1 MVTKHPHNSR
11 GWGFYRTPHNDQ
23 AIKHPQAGTG
33 SPRNRNPPFP
43 IAPLEMSP
51 GKKCNYRQVQDAILK
66 ANPSQRLAS
75 LISNTD
81 PAYPQPEDGRTSSWA
96 REHSNGKSRSART
109 CYWRQWAA
117 KLDQRESSSLA
128 CFLLTKSVIRTEKN
142 MWVVE
147 WKGFLSIS
155 SAKEGL
161 LLFWNQNSKRFWRKP
176 RSHKLSMGSLAQ
188 YLLQLDQKTFQV
200 KPCFYIH
207 WKRGLCLPGY
217 GSWDNCGIKISRR
230 K

>member
-33 SPRNRNPPFP
+33 SPQNHNPPFP
-43 IAPLEMSP
+43 TAPLEISS
-51 GKKCNYRQVQDAILK
+51 GKKCNYRQIHDAILK
-66 ANPSQRLAS
+66 ANPAQRVAN

-81 PAYPQPEDGRTSSWA
+81 PHTPSLQQSQ
-96 REHSNGKSRSART
+96 EHSSEEGRST
-109 CYWRQWAA
+109 GTYWRQWAT
-117 KLDQRESSSLA
+117 KLDQHESSSLA

-147 WKGFLSIS
+147 WKGFLSFP

-161 LLFWNQNSKRFWRKP
+161 LLFWKQNSKRFRRKP
-176 RSHKLSMGSLAQ
+176 RSHKLSMGPLAQ
-188 YLLQLDQKTFQV
+188 CLLQLDQKTFQV

-217 GSWDNCGIKISRR
+217 GIETIVE
-230 K
+230 